1 MITNEQMRPHIK
13 EIAIGPSQ
21 LRAARSMLDW
31 SRTDLAKEAKLS
43 AETIKNIEHG
53 VYTPKE
59 DTLKT
64 LVETF
69 ARYGI
74 QFVQHESAVSIPS
87 DDSQAAKTLVFSHV
101 WISRM
106 KVSVFETKEEGN
118 G

>member
-1 MITNEQMRPHIK
+1 MIKNEHLRPRLK

-74 QFVQHESAVSIPS
+74 QFVQQESVVSIPA
-87 DDSQAAKTLVFSHV
+87 DNGQAESNLVISHV
-101 WISRM
+101 WVSRM
-106 KVSVFETKEEGN
+106 TVSKRKEEHRG
-118 G
+118 